1 MEVKK
6 MSKTLNFNNLKK
18 RYLTVT
24 LADEKQS
31 VLMIGTPTK
40 AIFDELL
47 NMKDALEGQNVTDE
61 AIDDLYAI
69 CAKIMSRNKTGR
81 VVTKDTVQ
89 AMFDFED
96 IIVFIRAYTEFIN
109 EVSSE
114 KN

>member
-1 MEVKK
+1 

-24 LADEKQS
+24 LPDEAQS

-47 NMKDALEGQNVTDE
+47 NMKDALEGESVTDD
-61 AIDDLYAI
+61 AINDLYEI

-81 VVTKDTVQ
+81 VITMETVQ
-89 AMFDFED
+89 NLFDFED
-96 IIVFIRAYTEFIN
+96 IIIFVRAYTEFIN
-109 EVSSE
+109 EVSNS

>member
-1 MEVKK
+1 MA
-6 MSKTLNFNNLKK
+6 KTLDFNNLKK
-18 RYLTVT
+18 RYLTVR

-47 NMKDALEGQNVTDE
+47 NMKDSLNSGNMTED
-61 AIDDLYAI
+61 AIDDLYEI

-81 VVTKDTVQ
+81 VIDTETVRDL
-89 AMFDFED
+89 FDFED

-109 EVSSE
+109 EVSSA